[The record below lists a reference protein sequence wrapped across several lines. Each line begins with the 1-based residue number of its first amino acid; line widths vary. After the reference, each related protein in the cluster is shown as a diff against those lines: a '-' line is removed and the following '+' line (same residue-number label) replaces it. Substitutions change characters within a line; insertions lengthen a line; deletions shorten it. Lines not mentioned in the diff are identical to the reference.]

1 MLLLLTN
8 FALASPTTENNNL
21 LMPACLATSRTQTN
35 AKIFQHADTR
45 LITIGR
51 QIMTPEIAYYG
62 PVSSRYHPIESLP
75 PVPAALLMSI
85 TGFVF
90 VSLVKDRGLW
100 LATLMAVL
108 SAGQAGATAVP
119 GFVRN
124 LSAMSRP
131 DRRKAVS
138 VKCYLFENRN
148 RRRDNIEGTGYIG
161 LLNHL
166 EAIPKS
172 KNTSRFCRCYRL
184 SDTRHNNL
192 LKAREFTVTLPFHC
206 SIFPIGPAA
215 ITGWFICFKPAFI
228 FQISSRAPPVTSNR
242 NNLSA

>member
-8 FALASPTTENNNL
+8 FAVASPTTENNNL
-21 LMPACLATSRTQTN
+21 LMLAHLATPGTQTT
-35 AKIFQHADTR
+35 AKIVQHADTR

-51 QIMTPEIAYYG
+51 QIMMPEIAYYG
-62 PVSSRYHPIESLP
+62 PVNSQYHPIESLP
-75 PVPAALLMSI
+75 PVPA
-85 TGFVF
+85 

-100 LATLMAVL
+100 LAALVAVL
-108 SAGQAGATAVP
+108 STGQAGAMAVP

-124 LSAMSRP
+124 FSAMSRP
-131 DRRKAVS
+131 NRYKAIS
-138 VKCYLFENRN
+138 AKCYLFENRN

-172 KNTSRFCRCYRL
+172 KNTSRFCRCYRIF
-184 SDTRHNNL
+184 DTRHNN

-206 SIFPIGPAA
+206 SIFPISPAA
-215 ITGWFICFKPAFI
+215 IAGWFVCFKPAFI

-242 NNLSA
+242 KNLSA